1 MAFLR
6 MTPVV
11 MLLVAFG
18 CGRAQYTRPIVQP
31 APLTPAEQEFQAVW
45 DSTRDVLTKY
55 RFKIDQLDR
64 RAGTITTLP
73 QGGRH
78 FFEWW
83 RSDKVTTVGA
93 LENTVQP
100 LYRTAKV
107 RIIKKKSDGQ
117 FHPVVTLKVSRM
129 LYPPGQI
136 KQPYPTDPD
145 PSRDN
150 FKKKKK
156 KPEYMVI
163 AVGTSEAPDGG
174 APKRSLNDDVF
185 AKRLADEI
193 RLGVYQQG
201 RR

>member
-18 CGRAQYTRPIVQP
+18 CGRAQYTRPIAP
-31 APLTPAEQEFQAVW
+31 PPPLTPAEQEFQAVW
-45 DSTRDVLTKY
+45 DSAIDVLAKY
-55 RFKIDQLDR
+55 RFKIDQFDR
-64 RAGTITTLP
+64 RGGTITTLP

-78 FFEWW
+78 FFELW
-83 RSDKVTTVGA
+83 RRDKVTTVGA

-117 FHPVVTLKVSRM
+117 FHPIVTIEVSRM

-136 KQPYPTDPD
+136 RHPHPRDPD
-145 PSRDN
+145 P
-150 FKKKKK
+150 
-156 KPEYMVI
+156 
-163 AVGTSEAPDGG
+163 AAG
-174 APKRSLNDDVF
+174 AAKRSPNDDVF

-193 RLGVYQQG
+193 RLGVYQKG